1 MLLEERG
8 HKEIGHSDS
17 SIQDPLI
24 GMGRHSEDK
33 DEKKRH
39 SKEIFNNFIL
49 KEQLVSGER
58 KKVKRKRIKSVIIR
72 DVLCE

>member
-17 SIQDPLI
+17 SIQDLLI

-33 DEKKRH
+33 DEKKD
-39 SKEIFNNFIL
+39 I
-49 KEQLVSGER
+49 Q
-58 KKVKRKRIKSVIIR
+58 KRYSITSF
-72 DVLCE
+72 